1 MCVRNTEI
9 LLFPP
14 HGSVSSDKK
23 EKTATKIERT
33 IRDCGASL
41 HRVGWLGIIS
51 RQLSRQVV
59 VVCAWGERFFG
70 EREARVKMLGEREG
84 DKHVKMGCMCTICT
98 ILGPHIYFDE

>member
-14 HGSVSSDKK
+14 HSSISSDKK
-23 EKTATKIERT
+23 EKTATKIECT
-33 IRDCGASL
+33 TEDCGVSL

-51 RQLSRQVV
+51 RQAGQVV

-70 EREARVKMLGEREG
+70 EREARVKILGEREG
-84 DKHVKMGCMCTICT
+84 DKHVKMGCV
-98 ILGPHIYFDE
+98 P